1 MPRRV
6 VESVTIINERIRR
19 RVSVLQLLLA
29 SAIWGFA
36 FVAQRAGME
45 HVGPFTF
52 NSVRF
57 LLGSLSLVPFL
68 LMRGPRESAPEPSS
82 RRSVVWGLTLAGL
95 VLFVAASL
103 QQVGIVYTTA
113 GKAGFI
119 TGLYVVIVPLL
130 GLLRRQRIGRAVW
143 VGAAFAVGGLYL
155 LSVTN
160 GFGIGLG
167 DGLVLASAFG
177 WAVHVHVI
185 GWLAGRIRTLL
196 VASIQFA
203 VCGALSLVVAL
214 FAEDISLADLLRAG
228 IPILYA
234 GLLSTGVAYTL
245 QVVGQRRV
253 DPVRTGIILSLE
265 GAFALLGGWL
275 FLSELMTARMLAGC
289 GLMLVG
295 MIAAQVRK
303 PGSAIAP

>member
-1 MPRRV
+1 M
-6 VESVTIINERIRR
+6 NERTER

-52 NSVRF
+52 NGVRF
-57 LLGSLSLVPFL
+57 LLGSAVLVPFL
-68 LMRGPRESAPEPSS
+68 LIGRKRGSAPEPGS
-82 RRSVVWGLTLAGL
+82 RKSVAWGLTLAGL
-95 VLFVAASL
+95 VLFGAASL

-113 GKAGFI
+113 GEAGFI

-130 GLLRRQRIGRAVW
+130 GLLRRQRTGLAVW

-155 LSVTN
+155 LSVTG
-160 GFGIGLG
+160 GFGIALG

-177 WAVHVHVI
+177 WAVYVHVI
-185 GWLAGRIRTLL
+185 GWLATRVRPL
-196 VASIQFA
+196 VVAVVQFA

-214 FAEDISLADLLRAG
+214 IAEVISLADLLRAG
-228 IPILYA
+228 IPILYV

-253 DPVRTGIILSLE
+253 NPARAGIILSLE
-265 GAFALLGGWL
+265 GVFAVLGGWL
-275 FLSELMTARMLAGC
+275 LLGESMTARMLAGC

-295 MIAAQVRK
+295 MIASQVRTTSR
-303 PGSAIAP
+303 PAAAP

>member
-1 MPRRV
+1 MSEKTQRH
-6 VESVTIINERIRR
+6 
-19 RVSVLQLLLA
+19 VSVLQLTLA

-52 NSVRF
+52 NGVRF
-57 LLGSLSLVPFL
+57 LLGSAVLVPL
-68 LMRGPRESAPEPSS
+68 LLTRGPRESAPEPGS
-82 RRSVVWGLTLAGL
+82 RKRVVWGLTLAGL
-95 VLFVAASL
+95 VLFGAASL
-103 QQVGIVYTTA
+103 QQTGIVYTTA

-130 GLLRRQRIGRAVW
+130 GLLRRQRTRPAVW
-143 VGAAFAVGGLYL
+143 VGAALAVGGLYL
-155 LSVTN
+155 LSATS

-185 GWLAGRIRTLL
+185 GWLARRVRPLR
-196 VASIQFA
+196 VAAVQFA
-203 VCGALSLVVAL
+203 VCGALSLIVAA
-214 FAEDISLADLLRAG
+214 FAEVVSLADLLRAG
-228 IPILYA
+228 IPVLYA

-253 DPVRTGIILSLE
+253 DPARTGIILSLE
-265 GAFALLGGWL
+265 GMFAVLGGWL
-275 FLSELMTARMLAGC
+275 LLGESMTARMLAGC

-295 MIAAQVRK
+295 MIASQVRT
-303 PGSAIAP
+303 SRLAAAPYV